1 MLKAQV
7 NDKTF
12 EIVANDNA
20 VLIDG
25 QPLLWDIAAVQAGKF
40 HILYNNR
47 SYNAQVIEADYQNK
61 SFQIQINQNQYTIA
75 VKDRFD
81 ILLEQLGMGNAS
93 AKKVNDLKAPMP
105 GLVVALKVQVG
116 DVVKKGDT
124 LLILEAMKMENVLK
138 ATGDGKVK
146 SIKVNAKENVEKNQV
161 MIEFE

>member
-12 EIVANDNA
+12 EITQTDATILVN
-20 VLIDG
+20 G
-25 QPLLWDIAAVQAGKF
+25 QPLGWDIATVDAGKF
-40 HILYNNR
+40 HILFNNR
-47 SYNAQVIEADYQNK
+47 SYNAQVVEADYQNK

-105 GLVVALKVQVG
+105 GLVVAIKVQVG
-116 DVVKKGDT
+116 DVIKKGDT